1 MQRRSRQNLSRH
13 RCFFSK
19 AWREPVVLVPM
30 PTIPPRPSARW
41 YWLDGYALPVVLRA
55 VGKAGMWK
63 YV

>member
-1 MQRRSRQNLSRH
+1 
-13 RCFFSK
+13 
-19 AWREPVVLVPM
+19 M